1 MTHSPAP
8 TPDAERALPGER
20 KTAAAAVSGA
30 PRVVQ
35 SDALFAGGTQ
45 IAIRHDD
52 STYILR
58 QTRSGKLILTK

>member
-1 MTHSPAP
+1 MTGRPPP
-8 TPDAERALPGER
+8 TPDAGGAPPNER
-20 KTAAAAVSGA
+20 TAAVAPGSGS
-30 PRVVQ
+30 PRVVR

-45 IAIRHDD
+45 IAIQHDH